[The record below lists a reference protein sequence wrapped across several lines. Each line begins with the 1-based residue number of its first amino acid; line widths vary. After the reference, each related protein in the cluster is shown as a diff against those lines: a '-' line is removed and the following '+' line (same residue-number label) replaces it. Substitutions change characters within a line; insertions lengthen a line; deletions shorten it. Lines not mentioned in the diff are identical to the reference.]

1 MSKKKSAVKSK
12 ATEPENTIDV
22 QFGYAQVL
30 RRLNAAEVE
39 IEWLKDRLDKLEAA
53 PKSWRW
59 WT

>member
-12 ATEPENTIDV
+12 TTEPENTIDV
-22 QFGYAQVL
+22 HFDYSQIL

>member
-39 IEWLKDRLDKLEAA
+39 IEWLKARLDKLEAA